1 MLFDTDI
8 IKILVKILV
17 MQNFIYFVLMSML
30 QVKTP
35 KVYAVNAKKN
45 LKTIQHPMSV
55 RGLDRC

>member
-55 RGLDRC
+55 RG